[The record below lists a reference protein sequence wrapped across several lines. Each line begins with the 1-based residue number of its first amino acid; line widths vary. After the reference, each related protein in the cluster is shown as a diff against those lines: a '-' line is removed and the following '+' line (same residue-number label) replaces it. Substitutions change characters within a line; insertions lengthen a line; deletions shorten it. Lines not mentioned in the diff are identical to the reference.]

1 MAPSVLVDQAQPR
14 TGQADRPDPTH
25 HSDVFVDEALPRLE
39 LAARHSR
46 AKADTVLS
54 LRHAERWTEISIPVR
69 MDDGSLKVFT
79 GYRCR
84 YNSKRGPAKGGIRY
98 HPDVNPGEVRALA
111 FWMTFK
117 CATVGIPFG
126 GGKGGVIV
134 DPRTLSERELEALS
148 RGYMRGMADVL
159 GPDIDVPAPD
169 VYTNAQI
176 MGWMSDEFDTI
187 KRGRYP
193 GVITGKPV
201 ARGGSLGRDDATG
214 RGGFVC
220 LQVQAKR
227 GWNPKDISIAI
238 QGFGNAGQHF
248 ARLAYEAGYRIV
260 AVSDSRGGIYDPQG
274 LDVPSVMHTKNDT
287 GRLPGVGKT
296 ISNEDLLELGVD
308 VLVPAALENAVT
320 KDNAQN
326 VKAGVLIELANGPLT
341 KEADEVL
348 AKSKT
353 LVVPDILANAGGV
366 TVSYFEWTQNISGY
380 YWKLETVHERL
391 GEIMSDAFNQVYDLM
406 ESENIPM
413 RTACYAHALNRLADA
428 ME

>member
-1 MAPSVLVDQAQPR
+1 
-14 TGQADRPDPTH
+14 
-25 HSDVFVDEALPRLE
+25 
-39 LAARHSR
+39 
-46 AKADTVLS
+46 
-54 LRHAERWTEISIPVR
+54 
-69 MDDGSLKVFT
+69 
-79 GYRCR
+79 
-84 YNSKRGPAKGGIRY
+84 
-98 HPDVNPGEVRALA
+98 
-111 FWMTFK
+111 
-117 CATVGIPFG
+117 
-126 GGKGGVIV
+126 
-134 DPRTLSERELEALS
+134 
-148 RGYMRGMADVL
+148 
-159 GPDIDVPAPD
+159 
-169 VYTNAQI
+169 
-176 MGWMSDEFDTI
+176 
-187 KRGRYP
+187 
-193 GVITGKPV
+193 
-201 ARGGSLGRDDATG
+201 
-214 RGGFVC
+214 
-220 LQVQAKR
+220 
-227 GWNPKDISIAI
+227 
-238 QGFGNAGQHF
+238 
-248 ARLAYEAGYRIV
+248 
-260 AVSDSRGGIYDPQG
+260 
-274 LDVPSVMHTKNDT
+274 MHTKNDT